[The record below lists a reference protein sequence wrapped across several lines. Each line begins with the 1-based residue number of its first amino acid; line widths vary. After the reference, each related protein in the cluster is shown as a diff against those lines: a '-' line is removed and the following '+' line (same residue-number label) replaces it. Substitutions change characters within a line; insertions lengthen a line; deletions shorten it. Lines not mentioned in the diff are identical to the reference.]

1 MFYISPNCKYNNLF
15 DLIEHHRNSADG
27 LVAQLKFPIP
37 KKQNRNWICHYVIDY
52 DSREQLIT

>member
-37 KKQNRNWICHYVIDY
+37 KKQNRNWFYITLHFV
-52 DSREQLIT
+52 LIFT